1 MRRGLNSFDTLY
13 AAEAPSSASI
23 TLASSIVPLPSAVSA
38 AAAARVLQS
47 GHSNAHEFARA
58 RARDLSQAER
68 SPLLSRQGAS
78 VAAAKHAHGVLR
90 PSSEV
95 SSHHGY
101 AIDSR
106 DTVYQ
111 AASTRKAVLSLWLS
125 FKSLC
130 ALSQTMIGIDRTSF
144 ASFVQVLRC
153 EDDAFVQRAFDLLD
167 RSGSGAIT
175 WHDYSL
181 ALEKLESGG
190 AQERA
195 DFLLELYDRQG
206 SGIGFTRDDLYHFF
220 LSSVFA
226 KDDAEA
232 PGLTA
237 PAAKKGLDSRTL
249 LERVGNDSK
258 TALITLIRAFSDETF
273 DAIADGALPSP
284 TFITKEMLRLYVE
297 KREKTKDSRAPL
309 DVAAILGRCL
319 LTGDDNSVEYAVIN
333 SSKSR

>member
-1 MRRGLNSFDTLY
+1 MRRRLTSFDILY
-13 AAEAPSSASI
+13 AAESPSSAPV
-23 TLASSIVPLPSAVSA
+23 TTASSSVSVTSAVSA
-38 AAAARVLQS
+38 SAAARVLQS
-47 GHSNAHEFARA
+47 GHSNAHQFARA

-68 SPLLSRQGAS
+68 SPLLSRPGD
-78 VAAAKHAHGVLR
+78 AAAAAATHAHGVLR

-95 SSHHGY
+95 SRHHGY
-101 AIDSR
+101 AIDSS

-111 AASTRKAVLSLWLS
+111 AASTRKAALSLWLS

-181 ALEKLESGG
+181 ALEKLESGS
-190 AQERA
+190 ARERA

-232 PGLTA
+232 PGLSVA
-237 PAAKKGLDSRTL
+237 PAKGLDSRTL
-249 LERVGNDSK
+249 LERVGNNSK

-273 DAIADGALPSP
+273 DAIADGALPRP

-297 KREKTKDSRAPL
+297 KRERTKDSKAPL
-309 DVAAILGRCL
+309 DVAALLGRCL
-319 LTGDDNSVEYAVIN
+319 LTGDDNSVECAVIN
-333 SSKSR
+333 SSR